1 MADPLGYTR
10 REAQHLKNAGA
21 TTFSSVGLVAPTASA
36 ITNVDDDTGPLG
48 QFTTTS
54 SSGNT
59 AGVVTAFSVLRRAWA
74 PEWVARVK
82 TGASVA
88 DVGLWAGLFSASPD
102 NAADPAVHVAGFR
115 YYTSTDGTA
124 FWRCVTKDG
133 TTTTVT
139 TTTVAVTADTAYTL
153 RVDARES
160 GNVRFYINSILVA
173 THTTNLP
180 GSSTPLGW
188 AVRVSTLAAAIKNL
202 KYSRAW
208 LSHA

>member
-21 TTFSSVGLVAPTASA
+21 TTYTSVGLVAPTASTT
-36 ITNVDDDTGPLG
+36 TNADDDTAPLG
-48 QFTTTS
+48 QYATTTTL
-54 SSGNT
+54 GNT
-59 AGVVTAFSVLRRAWA
+59 VGVVTAFSVLRRAWA

-82 TGASVA
+82 TAASVA

-102 NAADPAVHVAGFR
+102 NAADPAIHIAGFR

-133 TTTTVT
+133 TTATVT
-139 TTTVAVTADTAYTL
+139 TTTVAVTVDTAYTL
-153 RVDARES
+153 RVDGRES
-160 GNVRFYINSILVA
+160 GNVRFYINGILVA
-173 THTTNLP
+173 THTANLP

-188 AVRVSTLAAAIKNL
+188 AVRLSTLTTAAKNL